1 MPRKRKAVPAAEVPI
16 GFNPK
21 VLEKLTAGP
30 MPAAEV
36 KSIFCQMKKAVP
48 EHALNATLTPH
59 MDYPK
64 EDATAEKTV
73 IHWNGGTPG
82 TVLTDERPWP

>member
-1 MPRKRKAVPAAEVPI
+1 MPRKRKAVPAAEVPV

-48 EHALNATLTPH
+48 EHALKATLTPH

-64 EDATAEKTV
+64 EDAPAEKTSTT
-73 IHWNGGTPG
+73 GMAARPG
-82 TVLTDERPWP
+82 RC